1 MEITGTVVEFSDQSG
16 VTKAGKEFKKAQL
29 VIKNNEGYNE
39 TEKFIAFTVLGKSIE
54 NFNHKEGDWINVYFD
69 IESRE
74 YNGRYYTEA
83 KAWQFRRTNEEA
95 PAPSGDMANQ
105 FNESQ
110 SPFKC

>member
-1 MEITGTVVEFSDQSG
+1 MEVQGIVVAYTDQSG

-29 VIKNNEGYNE
+29 VIKNNEGYNDA
-39 TEKFIAFTVLGKSIE
+39 EKFIAFSVFGKSMS

-83 KAWQFRRTNEEA
+83 KAYQFRRTSESS
-95 PAPSGDMANQ
+95 PALNGDMANQ
-105 FNESQ
+105 SNEDQ
-110 SPFKC
+110 NLF